1 MESRFN
7 IPAPAVV
14 KLGSDVSVEMGR
26 RLKVAVG
33 SQERGRGGLGQS
45 GSIKAGTKKNFRVFP
60 WLPVP
65 ESDTGGWAQLC
76 QGA

>member
-26 RLKVAVG
+26 RLKVAVCPAT
-33 SQERGRGGLGQS
+33 SSAERVWLNVERETCSSFAGTVTALEVAGQGRGGLG
-45 GSIKAGTKKNFRVFP
+45 
-60 WLPVP
+60 
-65 ESDTGGWAQLC
+65 
-76 QGA
+76 

>member
-14 KLGSDVSVEMGR
+14 KFGSDISAEMGR

-33 SQERGRGGLGQS
+33 RKSADVEASAKADPLKLVPRKAS
-45 GSIKAGTKKNFRVFP
+45 GCSHGCPYRNPTQVG
-60 WLPVP
+60 
-65 ESDTGGWAQLC
+65 E
-76 QGA
+76 